1 MPEKLQS
8 LAVPRR
14 SVFGRAFVVLAA
26 LWLVAQGH
34 HGALLG
40 AWSDEASLPGNIC
53 WLLILYCQLRLA
65 LDWVNDSLATR
76 RPHSD
81 LLLLLF
87 CVAAVELLCQAT
99 GNPLAS
105 PGFGLISFFAQ
116 PVIVLIGFAALHRR
130 QPQQA

>member
-14 SVFGRAFVVLAA
+14 SVLGRAFVVLAA

-34 HGALLG
+34 HGVLLG

-53 WLLILYCQLRLA
+53 WLLILYCLLRLA
-65 LDWVNDSLATR
+65 LDWVNDSLAAR
-76 RPHSD
+76 RLHPD

-87 CVAAVELLCQAT
+87 CVAALELVCRST

-105 PGFGLISFFAQ
+105 PGFGLISLFAQ

-130 QPQQA
+130 QQLRA